1 MGCCGGEDSGR
12 EQFVAE
18 SADKKSEPV
27 GRRAHRWDKAAMDR
41 KTGNCVALRVAGQY
55 SPPADERR
63 AVAAGGG
70 RSPAAAQSPYLR
82 ETDVVSLADILT
94 PCRIKVPLEAD
105 TKRGIIA
112 ELIDVLDAD
121 GSVVDRAAALE
132 AVLDREKTETTG
144 IGSAVA
150 LPHGKTAGAKG
161 LVMAIGIC
169 KTPVDFHSV
178 DHQPVMVVILLL
190 SPMKMI
196 AEHIQAL
203 ERISRLV
210 SLEPLRRSLPAAGS
224 AEEVLRI
231 ITEQKADVI

>member
-1 MGCCGGEDSGR
+1 
-12 EQFVAE
+12 
-18 SADKKSEPV
+18 V

-41 KTGNCVALRVAGQY
+41 NTGNCVALRVAGQY
-55 SPPADERR
+55 SPPTDERQAA
-63 AVAAGGG
+63 AVGDGG

-105 TKRGIIA
+105 TKRGVIA

-132 AVLDREKTETTG
+132 AVLDRERTGTTG

-150 LPHGKTAGAKG
+150 IPHGKTAGAKG

-169 KTPVDFHSV
+169 KVPVDFESV

-190 SPMKMI
+190 SPMKMT

-210 SLEPLRRSLPAAGS
+210 SLEPLRRSLAAAGS

-231 ITEQKADVI
+231 ITEQEADVI